1 MWIVSIEKRYKE
13 IREKRIKMI
22 EAKKK
27 KCVVW
32 MNKNKKKISQDVSVY
47 AIHKKKING
56 EMRMKLSKILKK
68 VFLFNKISHYSFHT
82 SCDK

>member
-1 MWIVSIEKRYKE
+1 
-13 IREKRIKMI
+13 
-22 EAKKK
+22 
-27 KCVVW
+27 